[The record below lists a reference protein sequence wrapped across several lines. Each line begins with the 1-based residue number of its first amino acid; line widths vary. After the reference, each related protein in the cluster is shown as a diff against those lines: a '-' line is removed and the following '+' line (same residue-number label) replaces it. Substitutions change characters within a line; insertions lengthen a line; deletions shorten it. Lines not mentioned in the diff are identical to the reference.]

1 MLLKK
6 YDENYGYLNA
16 RLRARMDLFLKREDY
31 LKLANG
37 DLYGLEAF
45 ILEGQF
51 GGNYREELLQ
61 SNLSLEKRIDEA
73 LARGIASNLQKVK
86 AFAVGEPRLL
96 LELLL
101 MRADL
106 HNGRLLLR
114 ALKTESNKTQKAPK
128 WYAFGALPVSLLEE
142 LWDCESN
149 KEIIGKLL
157 LNGHKIA
164 ICLARAVM
172 ELEQTGVL
180 PQAERK
186 YLSQLV
192 RYAMDKIE
200 DITGKNKKIILEY
213 IHRTIDI
220 WNFNVFS
227 RKSRRNGE
235 DDAAYAKYF
244 MDVQG
249 LIERSRLFKATS
261 WENLLVGTPWARVL
275 KSIGVNYNEHV
286 VLRNVIR
293 EFLFWQIYQRRKD
306 LMGIGVAIAYIAM
319 QLVEWQNLNTISV
332 GLQIGMPSDQIL
344 SRLIL
349 LER

>member
-16 RLRARMDLFLKREDY
+16 RLRARMEFFLKRKDY
-31 LKLANG
+31 LKLVNG
-37 DLYGLEAF
+37 DLYELEAL

-51 GGNYREELLQ
+51 GENYREELLQ
-61 SNLSLEKRIDEA
+61 SHLSLEKRIDEA
-73 LARGIASNLQKVK
+73 LARGVASNFQRVK

-142 LWDCESN
+142 LWDCKSN

-235 DDAAYAKYF
+235 DAAYAKYF

-275 KSIGVNYNEHV
+275 KSIGVNYDEHV

-332 GLQIGMPSDQIL
+332 GLQIGMSSDQIL